1 MKKILTS
8 NIVEN
13 VRRQP
18 FNKASLEH
26 IQEAF
31 QEVFADLLKGLT
43 DNAAGVV
50 VLHGCVDS
58 DPDANDY
65 DISAGAVLY
74 NGEVFQ
80 VDAFVGSDAT
90 DVPVLSLVET
100 YRAGDPVKFSDNN
113 DYNVHVIRKLQWSMA
128 TAGSGIVD
136 FDQLVRF
143 KDTLKPNS
151 VNAGKTVRF
160 KAIDIGPWNIN
171 AGSEKVIAFS
181 EYEVPHEKICGTI
194 VHLRSDN
201 AIELNSNRFET
212 SNYDFSGANVVRHY
226 YEYVGGNYQ
235 LLLNSSQSGT
245 GWDNAVDN
253 RGKVIIFY
261 EE

>member
-58 DPDANDY
+58 DPDADDY
-65 DISAGAVLY
+65 DFSAGAVLY

-80 VDAFVGSDAT
+80 VDAFTGSDAS
-90 DVPVLSLVET
+90 DVPVLTLSET
-100 YRAGDPVKFSDNN
+100 FRAGDPVTFSDNN
-113 DYNVHVIRKLQWSMA
+113 NYNVHAIRKLVWGMA
-128 TAGSGIVD
+128 TAGSGIAD
-136 FDQLVRF
+136 FDELVRF
-143 KDTLKPNS
+143 KDVLKPNS
-151 VNAGKTVRF
+151 VNADGVSLKCKVVEIGDWNMDADALKTVAHGISDYKKIRSIDCIIRNDADNDYF
-160 KAIDIGPWNIN
+160 KLVRGDSNG
-171 AGSEKVIAFS
+171 
-181 EYEVPHEKICGTI
+181 GTI
-194 VHLRSDN
+194 VGVDDGTPSLISLSR
-201 AIELNSNRFET
+201 ANSPGLFDAASYSAT
-212 SNYDFSGANVVRHY
+212 SY
-226 YEYVGGNYQ
+226 
-235 LLLNSSQSGT
+235 
-245 GWDNAVDN
+245 N
-253 RGKVIIFY
+253 RGWLTIMFV
-261 EE
+261 E